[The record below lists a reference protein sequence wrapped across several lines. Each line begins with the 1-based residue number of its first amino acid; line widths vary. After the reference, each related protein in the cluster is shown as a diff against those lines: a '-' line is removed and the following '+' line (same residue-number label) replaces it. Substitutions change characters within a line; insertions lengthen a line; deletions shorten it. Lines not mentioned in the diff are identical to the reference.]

1 MRELELIEAQEP
13 KRFTTKAGK
22 SRFLGFSEES
32 AIWKSPFVHLFVRFQ
47 RFCLQIESRKYS
59 TGKQLKFKYSFR
71 FSGATWGGEQRGAVT
86 PGRSRRRAQNGLV
99 NIFFMT
105 NDYKNGYDKIW

>member
-22 SRFLGFSEES
+22 SRLLGFSEES
-32 AIWKSPFVHLFVRFQ
+32 TIWKSPFVHLFVRFQ

-71 FSGATWGGEQRGAVT
+71 FSGATWGGGREGQLHPGAAGE
-86 PGRSRRRAQNGLV
+86 GRKTASSTY
-99 NIFFMT
+99 FF
-105 NDYKNGYDKIW
+105 YD

>member
-32 AIWKSPFVHLFVRFQ
+32 TIWKSPFVHLFVRFQ

-71 FSGATWGGEQRGAVT
+71 FSGATWGGERGSYT
-86 PGRSRRRAQNGLV
+86 RAQPAKGAKRPRQH
-99 NIFFMT
+99 IFMT
-105 NDYKNGYDKIW
+105 NDYKNGYDKVW

>member
-1 MRELELIEAQEP
+1 MRVLELIEAQEP

-32 AIWKSPFVHLFVRFQ
+32 TIWKSPFVHLFVRFQ

-71 FSGATWGGEQRGAVT
+71 FSGATWGGAERGSYT
-86 PGRSRRRAQNGLV
+86 RAQPAKGAKRPRQH
-99 NIFFMT
+99 IF
-105 NDYKNGYDKIW
+105 YD